1 MIEATDIQAP
11 VIQAPVNEAMP
22 STKRQVI
29 KATIVIIL
37 KKHLGGSPNDT
48 FGKGADD
55 DDDT

>member
-1 MIEATDIQAP
+1 MIEAT

-22 STKRQVI
+22 STKRPVI
-29 KATIVIIL
+29 EATIFIIL

-55 DDDT
+55 DDDDT